1 MKIYFP
7 NDILLNKEAFINA
20 SKQLE
25 QLSKDIGNL
34 EKDVKNGLEN
44 LQQGFQTPAGD
55 KFIKSCESHLLEPLR
70 DQSLVINHVSQ
81 NLSTAKNKYETV
93 FKEYQQLN
101 NNIQNK

>member
-7 NDILLNKEAFINA
+7 NDILLDEETFINA
-20 SKQLE
+20 SRQLE
-25 QLSKDIGNL
+25 QLSKDMKNL

-55 KFIKSCESHLLEPLR
+55 KFIKFCRSHLLKPLR
-70 DQSLVINHVSQ
+70 DQSLVIDHVSK
-81 NLSTAKNKYETV
+81 NLSTAKNKYKTV

-101 NNIQNK
+101 NSIQNK